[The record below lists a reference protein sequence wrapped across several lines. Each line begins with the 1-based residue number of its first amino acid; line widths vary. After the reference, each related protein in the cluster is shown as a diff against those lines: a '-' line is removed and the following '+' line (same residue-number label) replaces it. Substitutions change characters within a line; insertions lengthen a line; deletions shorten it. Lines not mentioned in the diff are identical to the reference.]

1 MAAIVK
7 LGGSLAAAGTLPT
20 WLDVIL
26 TQGGGRAV
34 IVPGGGEFAD
44 GVRAAQKRLRFSD
57 RTAHRMA
64 LLAMQQYGLLLQ
76 ELAPALRPCADA
88 AQIAAALAAGG
99 TALWLPSAMVEADAT
114 ISESWDV
121 TSDSLAAW
129 LARRLGATRLV
140 LVKSAPAPDAPP
152 SLERLAAL
160 GLVDAAFP
168 TYAAKAGIPVVYC
181 GPSDT
186 ARLADFLSLNRHAPR
201 SDKMHRHSRESGNPA
216 GGPGSPLARRA
227 VRGIETGDSKDSAFG
242 SCVPQT
248 ARSQRLAM
256 GQKPLARLD
265 KLS

>member
-64 LLAMQQYGLLLQ
+64 LLAMQQYGRLLE

-88 AQIAAALAAGG
+88 AQIAAALAAGSI
-99 TALWLPSAMVEADAT
+99 ALWLPSTMVEADPA
-114 ISESWDV
+114 IAESWDV

-129 LARRLGATRLV
+129 LAWRLGGTRLV
-140 LVKSAPAPDAPP
+140 LVKSAPAPDAPLSP
-152 SLERLAAL
+152 ERLAAL

-168 TYAAKAGIPVVYC
+168 AYVTNAGIPVVYC
-181 GPSDT
+181 GPGDT
-186 ARLADFLSLNRHAPR
+186 ARLAAALHA
-201 SDKMHRHSRESGNPA
+201 A
-216 GGPGSPLARRA
+216 GHAIPSTEAAFPPDHDPG
-227 VRGIETGDSKDSAFG
+227 
-242 SCVPQT
+242 
-248 ARSQRLAM
+248 
-256 GQKPLARLD
+256 
-265 KLS
+265 